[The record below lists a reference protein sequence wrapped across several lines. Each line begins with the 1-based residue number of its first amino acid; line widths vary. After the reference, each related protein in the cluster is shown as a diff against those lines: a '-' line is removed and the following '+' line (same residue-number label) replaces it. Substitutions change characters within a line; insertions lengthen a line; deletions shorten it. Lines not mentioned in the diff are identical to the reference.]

1 MEVSG
6 GPRLVGFDDQSI
18 KKGFIRKVYSIL
30 SLQLLFTCAMCAVFM
45 LVQPAQQWVLA
56 NRWMIWV
63 MLVCAIITIFPM
75 MKWRKEYHTPTPY
88 ILTVFLYQFDPH
100 VRYPRNMICLALFT
114 MFESYT
120 VAFICAAYAA
130 QGNAATGLHYGSRLQ
145 SLFFFITAVPSPH
158 VPQ

>member
-1 MEVSG
+1 MDVSA

-45 LVQPAQQWVLA
+45 LAQPAQQWVLA

-75 MKWRKEYHTPTPY
+75 MKWRKE
-88 ILTVFLYQFDPH
+88 
-100 VRYPRNMICLALFT
+100 YPRNMICLALFT